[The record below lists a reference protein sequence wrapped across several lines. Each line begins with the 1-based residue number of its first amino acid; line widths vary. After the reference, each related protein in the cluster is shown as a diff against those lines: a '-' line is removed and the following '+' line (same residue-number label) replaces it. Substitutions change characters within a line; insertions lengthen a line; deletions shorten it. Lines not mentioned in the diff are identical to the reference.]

1 MTAVSALGR
10 KPRAANWL
18 VSHAVPRV
26 MAVPRRVYHGQK
38 TSSRAACTSSSFPF
52 EADKFSN
59 ASVIHATHAAYQD
72 VLGKNWSMVI
82 NIRET
87 SMPATT
93 GSTRPLFQNSAS
105 ANPPR
110 RAPLVRPRSEKAA
123 FKTNATSRLR
133 YATAISAAPQITV
146 EYLLKRKKKSS
157 PRLLPARGLTKSIV
171 ETEAS
176 DVRAELTEDIAAE
189 RMATIRNPFSQW
201 GTAVSMKIGKMKSY
215 ALMPAPGLVSG

>member
-1 MTAVSALGR
+1 MAAASAPGR
-10 KPRAANWL
+10 MPRLASRLA
-18 VSHAVPRV
+18 SQAVPRV

-38 TSSRAACTSSSFPF
+38 MSSRAACTSSSFHL
-52 EADKFSN
+52 EAGRFSN
-59 ASVIHATHAAYQD
+59 AGRTHPSHGSYQG
-72 VLGKNWSMVI
+72 VFGKNWSVVI
-82 NIRET
+82 NIKET

-93 GSTRPLFQNSAS
+93 GSVRPFFQKSAS

-110 RAPLVRPRSEKAA
+110 RAPLVSPRREKAA
-123 FKTNATSRLR
+123 FKTKATSRLR

-146 EYLLKRKKKSS
+146 EYLLKRKKYSS
-157 PRLLPARGLTKSIV
+157 LRPWPARGLTKSMV

-201 GTAVSMKIGKMKSY
+201 GTAVSMKIGKMKS
-215 ALMPAPGLVSG
+215 